1 MTQFTSSSLHIGKFM
16 LDIVQR
22 RMLFSRGRGRLW
34 GRNLTKSFFAYSQ
47 NIYTPENFIVPFFHK
62 KVSIVMVIKVCCI
75 VSPLPNAKRKIS
87 NIWWLVSPT
96 TTVWL
101 KTVVKWPR
109 LLRFSSK
116 MTLVYARIYWVLET
130 LRLRFFGI
138 SREPRRSGRH
148 VTRVLPSGL
157 RFEVHVCM
165 ARPRS
170 RNKWFTARFFAPQHI
185 TIPRLTRNT
194 TF

>member
-1 MTQFTSSSLHIGKFM
+1 MIFTSSSSPNTILLISIMIFNCEESTEYLNDITICRISLHIGKFM

-47 NIYTPENFIVPFFHK
+47 NIYTPENFIVPFFFSQK
-62 KVSIVMVIKVCCI
+62 SKFCI
-75 VSPLPNAKRKIS
+75 VSPLLASHTDVLTGSSRNLSLRTFAWEASPLPNAKWKIS

-116 MTLVYARIYWVLET
+116 MTLVYARITEY
-130 LRLRFFGI
+130 
-138 SREPRRSGRH
+138 
-148 VTRVLPSGL
+148 
-157 RFEVHVCM
+157 
-165 ARPRS
+165 
-170 RNKWFTARFFAPQHI
+170 
-185 TIPRLTRNT
+185 
-194 TF
+194 